1 MRHVFETMGTVAS
14 IDVPRAHVD
23 ELARIE
29 SIFRTLEARF
39 SLYSATSELSR
50 VANGSLSLVDATSTL
65 RGTYARATEW
75 RIATG
80 GIFSPHRPDGAI
92 DLNGIVKA
100 EAIEE
105 AGALLR
111 DAGCDDWSINVG
123 GDLLTAG
130 RNRFLPW
137 VTGIADPMDESSLL
151 CSVALGGSRRAIAT
165 SGSAQRGDHIWLGG
179 SRRPSQFRQAS
190 VIADDIVTADVLA
203 TAVIAGGPDA
213 LDDLTERWDVDV
225 LTVDRDWQLAATP
238 GFRAAIAASMPVP
251 HSADTQ
257 PVAASSKK
265 VERSDG
271 GRQCSQSH
279 LPPAMTS
286 AG

>member
-1 MRHVFETMGTVAS
+1 MRHIFETMGTVAS
-14 IDVPRAHVD
+14 IDVPRAHID
-23 ELARIE
+23 ELKGIE
-29 SIFRTLEARF
+29 SIFRRLDAQF
-39 SLYSATSELSR
+39 SLYRATSELSR
-50 VANGSLSLVDATSTL
+50 VANGSLSLVNATSTL
-65 RGTYARATEW
+65 RATYARATHW

-111 DAGCDDWSINVG
+111 NAGCDDWSINVG

-137 VTGIADPMDESSLL
+137 VTGIADPLDESTLL
-151 CSVALGGSRRAIAT
+151 CSVALEGSRRAIAT

-179 SRRPSQFRQAS
+179 SRTPSHFRQAS

-213 LDDLTERWDVDV
+213 LNDLTERWDVDV

-238 GFRAAIAASMPVP
+238 GFRAAIAASMSVP
-251 HSADTQ
+251 HSAHTQ
-257 PVAASSKK
+257 PTAASSKAI
-265 VERSDG
+265 ERADR
-271 GRQCSQSH
+271 GRQCCWSR